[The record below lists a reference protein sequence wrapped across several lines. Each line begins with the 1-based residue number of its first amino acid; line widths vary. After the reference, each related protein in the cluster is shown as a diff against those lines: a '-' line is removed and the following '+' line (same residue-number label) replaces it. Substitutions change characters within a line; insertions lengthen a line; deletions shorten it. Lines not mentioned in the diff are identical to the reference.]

1 MPRPRRFQGPNTP
14 TPPPAEP
21 LDGIPDPWVWLDKPR
36 APMLTPEKVE
46 KYLQRPWAKL
56 IEDPSFPATPVGGGQ
71 SLRVARP
78 ALAAWLRRQHA
89 QRNAHSRAAIV
100 ERREAALAGFVT
112 WAASVREHPVF
123 GEDDLRRLTS
133 GAWSDVVALAQA
145 EEWTLPVSGEDVAD
159 ALLRR
164 TRARAETLSH
174 RSSDGD

>member
-1 MPRPRRFQGPNTP
+1 MPRPRRFQVPKTP
-14 TPPPAEP
+14 AATPAEA

-100 ERREAALAGFVT
+100 ERREAALAGFAT
-112 WAASVREHPVF
+112 WAASVREHPVY
-123 GEDDLRRLTS
+123 EEEDLRRLTS
-133 GAWSDVVALAQA
+133 GAWSDVVALVQA
-145 EEWTLPVSGEDVAD
+145 EDWTLPVAGGDVAD

-164 TRARAETLSH
+164 THTRANSLLSEPPY
-174 RSSDGD
+174 GD